1 MLLGIL
7 IALATPKD
15 AVDHL
20 KKAVDL
26 DSHEGDDAVLAR
38 LLASQGRID
47 DAGSY
52 LDRAAKTPGLSPPQ
66 RQTVA
71 VLMARQGETE
81 QALELL
87 KSAADELDPD
97 GQLVLAE
104 LSRKHGDI
112 PAAETIYTN
121 LLKSPSVSAEA
132 LRFLQPIFTHP
143 PIA

>member
-1 MLLGIL
+1 MLQ
-7 IALATPKD
+7 
-15 AVDHL
+15 
-20 KKAVDL
+20 
-26 DSHEGDDAVLAR
+26 LAR

-52 LDRAAKTPGLSPPQ
+52 LDRAAKTPGLSPQQ
-66 RQTVA
+66 RKTVA

-81 QALELL
+81 QAAELL

-104 LSRKHGDI
+104 LSRKSGDI

-121 LLKSPSVSAEA
+121 LLKSPSVSADA
-132 LRFLQPIFTHP
+132 LASAADFYASTDRLDLGKQTLARLTDSRFSSTQRAPC
-143 PIA
+143 